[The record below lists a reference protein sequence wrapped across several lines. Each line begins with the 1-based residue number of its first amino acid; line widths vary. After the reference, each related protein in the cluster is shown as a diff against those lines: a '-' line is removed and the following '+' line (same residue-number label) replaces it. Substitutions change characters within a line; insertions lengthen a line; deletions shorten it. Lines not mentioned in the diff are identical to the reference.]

1 MAHVQVTIG
10 GRPYRL
16 ACGEGEEEHLM
27 ALARMIDGK
36 IAELRGNFGEIGDQ
50 RITVMAA
57 LTVADELSETQR
69 RVATLIHGALLAVE
83 MGLAAGYPAIAFGV
97 KRPLL
102 MLAKRADER
111 GTRGRPHL
119 LCGAPEEHAD
129 RSRRQPQIVGNEL
142 VRVAHGGAGHRLP
155 LPRGELGW
163 FLEHVW

>member
-36 IAELRGNFGEIGDQ
+36 IAELRGSFGEIGDQ

-69 RVATLIHGALLAVE
+69 RVAALEAEVARLRDSGAGASAE
-83 MGLAAGYPAIAFGV
+83 RAA
-97 KRPLL
+97 L
-102 MLAKRADER
+102 
-111 GTRGRPHL
+111 
-119 LCGAPEEHAD
+119 AD
-129 RSRRQPQIVGNEL
+129 RLAEALGEAAQRIE
-142 VRVAHGGAGHRLP
+142 RVAQGLNG
-155 LPRGELGW
+155 RG
-163 FLEHVW
+163 

>member
-69 RVATLIHGALLAVE
+69 RVAALEAEVARLRNSGAGASAE
-83 MGLAAGYPAIAFGV
+83 RAA
-97 KRPLL
+97 L
-102 MLAKRADER
+102 
-111 GTRGRPHL
+111 
-119 LCGAPEEHAD
+119 AD
-129 RSRRQPQIVGNEL
+129 RLAEALGEAAQRIE
-142 VRVAHGGAGHRLP
+142 RVAQGLNG
-155 LPRGELGW
+155 RG
-163 FLEHVW
+163 